1 MNLQKNNEMN
11 SKIGV
16 VDYGMGNIM
25 SVFNALKHL
34 GYENIKLVDTAK
46 TVDSSDVLILPGVGA
61 FTDAMNNLK
70 NRGMIEPL
78 NQHVIEMKK
87 PILGICLGM
96 QLFLEYSYEGK
107 GAKGLGWI
115 KGEVLRFNLEK
126 EFRVPHMGWDTILFD
141 KKSEI
146 FDGIDRDDNFYF
158 VHSYFADCDEEDI
171 LASCEYGINFAAAI
185 KKDNMIAFQ
194 FHPEKSYLNGLKLL
208 DNSIKN
214 LIGS

>member
-1 MNLQKNNEMN
+1 MN
-11 SKIGV
+11 KIGV

-34 GYENIKLVDTAK
+34 GYENIELVDTAK
-46 TVDSSDVLILPGVGA
+46 TVASSDVLILPGVGA
-61 FTDAMNNLK
+61 FSDAMINLEK
-70 NRGMIEPL
+70 RGMIDSL
-78 NQHVIEMKK
+78 NQHVIDKEK

-96 QLFLEYSYEGK
+96 QLFLEYSYEGR

-115 KGEVLRFNLEK
+115 KGEVLRFDLDK
-126 EFRVPHMGWDTILFD
+126 QFRVPHMGWDTISFD
-141 KKSEI
+141 EKSKI
-146 FDGIDRDDNFYF
+146 FHGIDQEDNFYF
-158 VHSYFADCDEEDI
+158 VHSYFTDCEEEAI

-194 FHPEKSYLNGLKLL
+194 FHPEKSYINGLKLL

-214 LIGS
+214 LVRY